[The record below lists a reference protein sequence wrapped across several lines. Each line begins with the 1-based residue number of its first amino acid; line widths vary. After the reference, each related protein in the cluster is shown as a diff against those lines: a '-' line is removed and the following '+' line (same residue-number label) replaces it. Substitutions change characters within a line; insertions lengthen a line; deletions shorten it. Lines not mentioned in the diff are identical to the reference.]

1 MDKEVSPLLGK
12 VDGID
17 LTAYKNSLEERFANP
32 NIKDGVSRICSES
45 SAKLPKFLL
54 PTLLENLESGGSIK
68 YASFVLAAWCYY
80 SDKGVDLNNSRLE
93 IIDYRKEELHQSAK
107 QTQQDPLS
115 FLRLTSVFGDLI
127 ENKRFISLYTTYI
140 KNLYNQPN
148 IHKLLS
154 TISQDA
160 F

>member
-1 MDKEVSPLLGK
+1 MLFRS
-12 VDGID
+12 
-17 LTAYKNSLEERFANP
+17 
-32 NIKDGVSRICSES
+32 
-45 SAKLPKFLL
+45 
-54 PTLLENLESGGSIK
+54 K

-80 SDKGVDLNNSRLE
+80 SYKGVDLNNSRLE
-93 IIDYRKEELHQSAK
+93 IIDNRKEELHQSAK

-154 TISQDA
+154 TISKDA